1 MDDNWD
7 MNFDDDSD
15 MDGQWNKHNEIEIY
29 LTTYDGTQH
38 LRLHGWLKT
47 NNTTIKAEQF
57 ASKGDGHFGGFVVF
71 ITSKTLELLKEE
83 NLENGLFV
91 DLEIISDGIEENT
104 FKPSTGLDNI
114 MKLDEGIKT
123 FLFDLAS
130 GASLS
135 SPEDVDHFVERANE
149 TTVQLFKRSP
159 SYITEYIETNDMSY
173 KSKMKDLDIL
183 IEYFEQQERYEE
195 CSLLVKVKQKVE
207 KRELLI
213 KIEGNE

>member
-15 MDGQWNKHNEIEIY
+15 MDGQWNKPNEMEIY
-29 LTTYDGTQH
+29 LTTYDGAQH

-57 ASKGDGHFGGFVVF
+57 ASKGDGHYGGFVVF
-71 ITSKTLELLKEE
+71 IKSKTLELLKEE
-83 NLENGLFV
+83 NLEIGLFV
-91 DLEIISDGIEENT
+91 DLEIISEEETKT
-104 FKPSTGLDNI
+104 FHLTDNI
-114 MKLDEGIKT
+114 MKLDEGIKS

-130 GASLS
+130 GTSLS

-149 TTVQLFKRSP
+149 TTVELFKRSP

-183 IEYFEQQERYEE
+183 IEYFEQQERYED
-195 CSLLVKVKQKVE
+195 CALLVKVKQKVE
-207 KRELLI
+207 KRELLL
-213 KIEGNE
+213 KIQGNE

>member
-15 MDGQWNKHNEIEIY
+15 MDGQWNKHNEMEIY
-29 LTTYDGTQH
+29 LTTYDGDQH

-47 NNTTIKAEQF
+47 HNTTIKAEQF
-57 ASKGDGHFGGFVVF
+57 ASKGDGHYGGFVVF
-71 ITSKTLELLKEE
+71 IKSKTLELLKEE
-83 NLENGLFV
+83 NLENGLFM
-91 DLEIISDGIEENT
+91 DLDIILDTKKENT
-104 FKPSTGLDNI
+104 WEGIDNI
-114 MKLDEGIKT
+114 IKFDEGIKN
-123 FLFDLAS
+123 FLSDLAS
-130 GASLS
+130 GTSLS
-135 SPEDVDHFVERANE
+135 SPEDIDYFVERANE

-213 KIEGNE
+213 KIQGNDK

>member
-15 MDGQWNKHNEIEIY
+15 MDGQWNKSNEMEIY
-29 LTTYDGTQH
+29 LTTYDGAQH
-38 LRLHGWLKT
+38 LRLHGWLKI

-71 ITSKTLELLKEE
+71 INLKTLELLKEE
-83 NLENGLFV
+83 NTKSGLFM
-91 DLEIISDGIEENT
+91 DLEIISEEETKT
-104 FKPSTGLDNI
+104 FQLPDNI
-114 MKLDEGIKT
+114 MKLDEGIKS

-130 GASLS
+130 GTSLS

-149 TTVQLFKRSP
+149 TTVELFKRSP

-183 IEYFEQQERYEE
+183 IEYFEQQERYED
-195 CSLLVKVKQKVE
+195 CSLLVKVKQRVE
-207 KRELLI
+207 KRELLL
-213 KIEGNE
+213 KTQVNE

>member
-7 MNFDDDSD
+7 INFDYDSD
-15 MDGQWNKHNEIEIY
+15 MDGQWNRHNEMEIY

-71 ITSKTLELLKEE
+71 ITPETLELLKEE
-83 NLENGLFV
+83 NLESGLFV
-91 DLEIISDGIEENT
+91 DLEIISDEIEENT

-114 MKLDEGIKT
+114 MKLDEGIKS

-130 GASLS
+130 GTSLS

-149 TTVQLFKRSP
+149 TTVELFKRSP
-159 SYITEYIETNDMSY
+159 SYITEYIETNDM
-173 KSKMKDLDIL
+173 
-183 IEYFEQQERYEE
+183 
-195 CSLLVKVKQKVE
+195 
-207 KRELLI
+207 
-213 KIEGNE
+213 

>member
-7 MNFDDDSD
+7 MNFDDNSD
-15 MDGQWNKHNEIEIY
+15 MDGQWNRHNEMEIY
-29 LTTYDGTQH
+29 LTTYDGDQH

-57 ASKGDGHFGGFVVF
+57 ASKGDGHFGGFIVF

-83 NLENGLFV
+83 NLESGLFV
-91 DLEIISDGIEENT
+91 DLEIISDEIEENT

-114 MKLDEGIKT
+114 MKLDEGIKS

-130 GASLS
+130 GTSLS

-149 TTVQLFKRSP
+149 TTVELFKRSP

-183 IEYFEQQERYEE
+183 IEYFEQQERYED
-195 CSLLVKVKQKVE
+195 CALLVKVKQKVE
-207 KRELLI
+207 KRELLL
-213 KIEGNE
+213 KIQGNE